1 MNFTR
6 MIHDEF
12 FRTIFPGPERSFPAK
27 LYQDT
32 TESFDIL
39 GPFSTSYGL
48 KRFDLRKPFVHQDL
62 PLN

>member
-1 MNFTR
+1 

-39 GPFSTSYGL
+39 GLFSTSSGL
-48 KRFDLRKPFVHQDL
+48 KRFDLRKPSVPQDL